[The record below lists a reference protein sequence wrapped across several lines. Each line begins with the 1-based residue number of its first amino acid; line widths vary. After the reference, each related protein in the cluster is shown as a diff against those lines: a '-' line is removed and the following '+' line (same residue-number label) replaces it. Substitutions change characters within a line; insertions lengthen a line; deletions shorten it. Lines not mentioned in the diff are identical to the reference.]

1 MKFDKLIG
9 CIIQARMGSSR
20 LPKKVMMEVEPNM
33 PIIKSLIKQLD
44 SSKTFEKIIIAT
56 TTLSE
61 DDVIYDYVNSQ
72 NIDCFRGSSDD
83 VLDRYYNCAKAFSLD
98 VVIRITCD
106 NPLIDPNIVDLVVES
121 FYEKKCD
128 FATNTMP
135 RTYPF
140 GTEVEVF
147 SFKIL
152 EDAWMNAKKPSD
164 REHVTSYMMDSGNN
178 SIYNLTN
185 SENLSHLRYTVDKLE
200 DLRLVQEIV
209 KMISVRPILL
219 QNIVDVYKKNPRI
232 FDINK
237 NVKHDGYLSSLKK
250 DEQYLKSKK

>member
-1 MKFDKLIG
+1 MIG

-20 LPKKVMMEVEPNM
+20 LPKKVMMQVETDT
-33 PIIKSLIKQLD
+33 PIINSVIQQLN
-44 SSKTFEKIIIAT
+44 SCKTFEKIVVAT
-56 TTLSE
+56 TTLPE
-61 DDVIYDYVNSQ
+61 DDAIYDYVTSQ

-83 VLDRYYNCAKAFSLD
+83 VLDRYYHCAKTFSLD

-106 NPLIDPNIVDLVVES
+106 NPLIDPNVVDQVVEG

-152 EDAWMNAKKPSD
+152 EDAWMNAKKPSE
-164 REHVTSYMMDSGNN
+164 REHVTPYMRDSANS
-178 SIYNLTN
+178 SIYNLNN
-185 SENLSHLRYTVDKLE
+185 SENLSHLRYTVDRLE
-200 DLRLVQEIV
+200 DLQLVQEIC
-209 KMISVRPILL
+209 KKISVRPILL
-219 QNIVDVYKKNPRI
+219 QNIINLYKKNPQI
-232 FDINK
+232 FEINK
-237 NVKHDGYLSSLKK
+237 NVNHDGHLSSLKK
-250 DEQYLKSKK
+250 DEQYLKSQK